1 MCGIVPINRAKEN
14 EEKSLGEVWG
24 GATARAQCNNNCA
37 AYTIFCGRTF
47 LFVRQGRACIMLPGV
62 RN

>member
-14 EEKSLGEVWG
+14 EGKSQESMG
-24 GATARAQCNNNCA
+24 GGGNARAQCNNNCA

-47 LFVRQGRACIMLPGV
+47 LFVRQGRACIMLPEV